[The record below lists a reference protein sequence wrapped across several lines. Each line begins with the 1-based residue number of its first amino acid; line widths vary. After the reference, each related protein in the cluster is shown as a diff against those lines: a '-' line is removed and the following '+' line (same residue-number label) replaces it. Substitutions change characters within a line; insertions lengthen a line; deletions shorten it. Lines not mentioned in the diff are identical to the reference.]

1 MTSPADRIT
10 AGNTRT
16 PARHGRDPGSVTTAT
31 GIVIRP
37 DPTATNTVDDALSQA
52 SGAFDRGVRRVW
64 LGQRFDVDAL
74 TLAAVIANAVPGLG
88 VGTAIVPINP
98 RHPLLVASAA
108 QTAQAAAHGNFSL
121 GIGLG
126 GNELEQRAFGL
137 SAGKEIA
144 HLREYL
150 TVLRSIR
157 DHGEVDFQ
165 GQQLTARPPLSP
177 VVAGGLA
184 FPIYVAAMGPRAL
197 GVAGELAD
205 GTLTYL
211 AGPRTIEEFIAPT
224 IAQAAAVAGR
234 PPPRIIATIP
244 VAITNDPDAA
254 RAQAATSLRFYDQFP
269 SYQKVMVR
277 EGVTRAADL
286 ALIGDPTAV
295 IGRLHEY
302 RAAGATDLVL
312 SPFHT
317 EPSALA
323 RMWSVAAEL

>member
-1 MTSPADRIT
+1 MT
-10 AGNTRT
+10 
-16 PARHGRDPGSVTTAT
+16 T
-31 GIVIRP
+31 GIVVKP
-37 DPTATNTVDDALSQA
+37 NPAAANAVDDAISQA
-52 SGAFDRGVRRVW
+52 SGAFHRGVRQVW
-64 LGQRFDVDAL
+64 LNQRFDVDAL
-74 TLAAVIANAVPGLG
+74 TLAALIANAVPGLG

-98 RHPLLVASAA
+98 RHPLLVAAAA

-126 GNELEQRAFGL
+126 GNELEQRAYGIP
-137 SAGKEIA
+137 AGKEIA
-144 HLREYL
+144 RLREYL
-150 TVLRSIR
+150 TVLRSVG
-157 DHGEVDFQ
+157 DQCAVDFQ
-165 GQQLTARPPLSP
+165 GQELTARPPLSP
-177 VVAGGLA
+177 VVAGGLPL
-184 FPIYVAAMGPRAL
+184 PIYVAAMGPRAL
-197 GVAGELAD
+197 RVAGELAD
-205 GTLTYL
+205 GTLPYL

-224 IAQAAAVAGR
+224 IVQAAADAGR

-254 RAQAATSLRFYDQFP
+254 RAEAPTSLRFYDQFP

-295 IGRLHEY
+295 IGQLHEY

-323 RMWSVAAEL
+323 RVR